1 MIVDSS
7 ALISMIRREVDA
19 QFFAQALGAEFNLK
33 MSAATFLEV
42 NIVLGIKNPSSIIA
56 LEQLI
61 AQLPIEIVPFTEEQA
76 QIARTAY
83 RNFGKGSGHKAQL
96 NFGDCFSYALAK
108 AQREPLLCK
117 GNDFC
122 HTDLKVINP

>member
-83 RNFGKGSGHKAQL
+83 RNFGKGSGHKAQF

-108 AQREPLLCK
+108 AEREPLLCK

-122 HTDLKVINP
+122 HADLKVICP